1 MAIRK
6 PVSRRVQGGSLTV
19 ELVVLAPVIVMFAL
33 LALALGRFELAREQV
48 VGAARAAAEAASVV
62 PSAADAQSAA
72 LTSATPAVANQV
84 HSCTHLNVMAE
95 TENFFPGG
103 YVQVVVACQIDFSD
117 LLVPG
122 LPGHVEVQAVMKA
135 PIDSFRSVQ

>member
-1 MAIRK
+1 
-6 PVSRRVQGGSLTV
+6 
-19 ELVVLAPVIVMFAL
+19 
-33 LALALGRFELAREQV
+33 
-48 VGAARAAAEAASVV
+48 
-62 PSAADAQSAA
+62 
-72 LTSATPAVANQV
+72 
-84 HSCTHLNVMAE
+84 MAE